1 MSDKSIREQLA
12 ISLAADAR
20 MYLLRELRRQ
30 PDERMSDLMLHR
42 VLDAYGLRVDRD
54 WVRTQLRK
62 LEQLG
67 AIVMTPAGETLF
79 AQLTETGRN
88 HVDQRAVLEGVSRP
102 SDID

>member
-1 MSDKSIREQLA
+1 MSDDSIRVQLA
-12 ISLAADAR
+12 ASLAADAR

-30 PDERMSDLMLHR
+30 TDERMSDIMLHR
-42 VLDAYGLRVDRD
+42 VLDVYGLRRDRD

-62 LEQLG
+62 LEALG
-67 AIVMTPAGETLF
+67 AIDISPVGETLF
-79 AQLTETGRN
+79 AKLTQVGRD